1 MSAATL
7 LKSIAKWR
15 KKMADAATD
24 EDRREMYEVGS
35 QNIASEFG
43 YPIEVTPKM
52 LTGELPMDAE
62 SVAERA
68 ESMYMGDTFYR
79 GHGKN
84 YVPRSDKDMF
94 MSDSYDMAQTYADG
108 VSSGT
113 ITPLRHNADNLLRVD
128 AEGMGYDDVNLEP
141 DMVPDLDFDH
151 WMDLDNADNGTD
163 AIAYAVKGEGFRDGT
178 QFENIID
185 DFNYS
190 DEAVPGTVQNIL
202 GSKPDIKIRHPDAAF
217 DPQYNGPNIMGGA
230 TVPMLGLLSS
240 GTAGAG
246 LLLKSLFAE
255 AEKAKR

>member
-15 KKMADAATD
+15 RLMADAATD

-79 GHGKN
+79 GHDRN
-84 YVPRSDKDMF
+84 YPPRSDQDMY
-94 MSDSYDMAQTYADG
+94 MSDNTNTAQTYG
-108 VSSGT
+108 NTV
-113 ITPLRHNADNLLRVD
+113 TPLRHNADNLLHVEAD
-128 AEGMGYDDVNLEP
+128 GMGYEDVYLEP
-141 DMVPDLDFDH
+141 EMVPDLNLEH
-151 WMDLDNADNGTD
+151 WLDMDNVDTGTD
-163 AIAYAVKGEGFRDGT
+163 GISYAVKGEGFRDGT
-178 QFENIID
+178 QFNNIID
-185 DFNYS
+185 DYDYS

-246 LLLKSLFAE
+246 LLLKSLFAD